1 MPNEQS
7 LQTQLE
13 QALAKIKDLE
23 NSNAYLLSEKTKY
36 ENGDAKL
43 YYAIQRKLSEM
54 AKSLN
59 SQNLETVDF
68 AAKSDATFDRVFKL
82 LEKAE
87 SVTNASKSLGIAAG
101 VTGDE
106 SADINRKPFT
116 DRIALERK

>member
-1 MPNEQS
+1 MPNEES

-23 NSNAYLLSEKTKY
+23 KSNAYLLSEKTKY

-59 SQNLETVDF
+59 SQSLETVDF
-68 AAKSDATFDRVFKL
+68 AAKSDATFDRIFKL

-87 SVTNASKSLGIAAG
+87 SVANASKALGMAAG

-106 SADINRKPFT
+106 EKDTKKKPFVET
-116 DRIALERK
+116 IAQDRR